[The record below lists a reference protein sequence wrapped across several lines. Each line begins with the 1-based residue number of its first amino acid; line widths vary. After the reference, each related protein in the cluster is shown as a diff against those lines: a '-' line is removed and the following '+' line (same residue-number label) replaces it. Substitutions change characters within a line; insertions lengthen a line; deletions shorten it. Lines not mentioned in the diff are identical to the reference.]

1 MFTDVQSRWATS
13 TDSTLVYRLTM
24 EEYDRLAAAGTLVDL
39 RVELIDGFLVR
50 KASPG
55 PPHARAVE
63 AAHEHIDRLLTP
75 GWWIQVEAPV
85 RIPWFDVPE
94 PALSIVRGR
103 RAEFRGRHPS
113 SGDIAL
119 LVEVADGTLEL
130 DRGGKM
136 AAYAIGDVPIYWII
150 NLVDRP
156 VEVYSDHLQGRYRS
170 SRVFRP
176 GQTIPLAIDGEK
188 AGRIAVA
195 KLLP

>member
-13 TDSTLVYRLTM
+13 TDSTLVYRLTV

-50 KASPG
+50 KTIPG
-55 PPHARAVE
+55 PPHARAVD
-63 AAHEHIDRLLTP
+63 AAHEHIDRLLPP
-75 GWWIQVEAPV
+75 GWWMQAETPV

-94 PALSIVRGR
+94 PDLSIVRGR
-103 RAEFRGRHPS
+103 SVDYRSRHPS
-113 SGDIAL
+113 LGDFAL
-119 LVEVADGTLEL
+119 LVEVADGSLEL

-150 NLVDRP
+150 NLIDRQ
-156 VEVYSDHLQGRYRS
+156 VEVYSDPLQGRYRS

-176 GQTIPLAIDGEK
+176 GQTMPLTIDGEK
-188 AGRIAVA
+188 AGRIVVA
-195 KLLP
+195 NLLP

>member
-1 MFTDVQSRWATS
+1 MFTDVQTRWATS
-13 TDSTLVYRLTM
+13 TDSTLVYRLTV

-50 KASPG
+50 KPIPG

-63 AAHEHIDRLLTP
+63 AAHEYIDRLLPP
-75 GWWIQVEAPV
+75 GWWMQAETPV
-85 RIPWFDVPE
+85 RIPRFDVPE
-94 PALSIVRGR
+94 PDLSIVRGR
-103 RAEFRGRHPS
+103 RADFRGRHPS

-130 DRGGKM
+130 DRGEKRM
-136 AAYAIGDVPIYWII
+136 AFAMGDIPIYWII
-150 NLVDRP
+150 NLIDRQ
-156 VEVYSDHLQGRYRS
+156 VEVYSDPLQGRYQS
-170 SRVFRP
+170 SQVFRP
-176 GQTIPLAIDGEK
+176 GQTVPLSIDGEK